1 MSKGFGQFC
10 PVAKAT
16 EIFATRWTPLLL
28 RELLEGGASFNDI
41 HRGVP
46 LMSRTLLADRLR
58 DLEREGIVEKRR
70 LSRRQIEYW
79 LTPAGDAFKDV
90 IYGLGRWGFMY
101 ARDRIQPKE
110 MDPGLYLWML
120 RRRLLRADLPERR
133 AVLQFEFSGVPAAH
147 TKLRRMW
154 LVLKRRDVDVCM
166 KDPGHAIDLT
176 LRGDIRAF
184 ISVLLGHVKPSTAF
198 GRLIMIEGDSEISR
212 RASSWLVQ

>member
-1 MSKGFGQFC
+1 M
-10 PVAKAT
+10 
-16 EIFATRWTPLLL
+16 
-28 RELLEGGASFNDI
+28 EGGASFNDI

-58 DLEREGIVEKRR
+58 YLEREGIVEKRR
-70 LSRRQIEYW
+70 LARGQIEYW

-120 RRRLLRADLPERR
+120 RRRLLREELPERR
-133 AVLQFEFSGVPAAH
+133 VVLQFEFTGVPAAH

-154 LVLKRRDVDVCM
+154 LVLRRKDVDVCM

-176 LRGDIRAF
+176 LSGDIRAF
-184 ISVLLGHVKPSTAF
+184 ISVLLGHVNPSTAL
-198 GRLIMIEGDSEISR
+198 GRLIMLAGAPEIAR
-212 RASSWLVQ
+212 RTSSWLVQ